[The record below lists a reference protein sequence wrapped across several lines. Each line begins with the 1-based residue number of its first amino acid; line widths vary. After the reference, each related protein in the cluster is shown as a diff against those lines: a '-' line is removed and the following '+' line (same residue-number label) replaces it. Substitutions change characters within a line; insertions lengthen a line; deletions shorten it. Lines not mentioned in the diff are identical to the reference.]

1 MLGSK
6 PRALCTLGKVFHW
19 AHESFSLL
27 PSTGSRCCL
36 RILLHTP
43 PHSSAKQGSELVL
56 CVNSH
61 SSCQSHWWGFI
72 QPSINFHISPFDF
85 ATLSLPGFHDCR
97 DYRPS
102 ERNVFKA
109 FKGWSQKRLQRSSGQ
124 KSRKRAGLKWEGSE
138 DKGRQA
144 QTTAKPSTIIITQEY
159 T

>member
-36 RILLHTP
+36 RILLYTP

-56 CVNSH
+56 RVKSFFM
-61 SSCQSHWWGFI
+61 SV
-72 QPSINFHISPFDF
+72 P
-85 ATLSLPGFHDCR
+85 LVGFHTAVNQLPHFSLWFSYFLPALLSWLQRLEAKWKKCFQSVQGLE
-97 DYRPS
+97 P
-102 ERNVFKA
+102 
-109 FKGWSQKRLQRSSGQ
+109 KRLQRSSGQ